1 MSVSF
6 IESQMQSK
14 IQEMMNLLTQLQIEK
29 NKTENTQSQEK
40 NQLVKQNQDLFE
52 LNQWYQKKLDKKLKK
67 IESLKKKN
75 KDLQK
80 KLRAYD
86 TYGHENVPKMG
97 TFGTLDEIE
106 LEAEEDEVQCIEPP
120 VITRKIKIEDL
131 TKDEPVLEPDD
142 QEMLDELVEIAT
154 RAVRKGFLEVKQLKK
169 NATMV
174 DLEVQEDHE
183 VQDHAVQEQEEDHE
197 VQEEVEEEVEVEQE
211 EEEDH
216 EDHEVQEEEVQEEEQ
231 EEEVEVEEEEE
242 IEVEVEEEDHEVQE
256 VEVEEEEVEVEEEEV
271 EVEEEEV
278 EVEVEVEVE
287 DHEVQVE
294 VEQEEVE
301 VEEEEDHEVQEV
313 EQEEEE
319 EEEQELI
326 LVKINKKNYYTTNET
341 NGEIYAIE
349 EDESI
354 GDQVGNYKNG
364 KAFFLPKK

>member
-40 NQLVKQNQDLFE
+40 NQLIKQNQDLFE

-67 IESLKKKN
+67 IETLKKKN
-75 KDLQK
+75 KNLQK
-80 KLRAYD
+80 KLDTYD
-86 TYGHENVPKMG
+86 TYGHENVPKMADYHKG
-97 TFGTLDEIE
+97 TEGTLDEIE

-120 VITRKIKIEDL
+120 VIIRKIKIEDL

-169 NATMV
+169 MEAVV
-174 DLEVQEDHE
+174 DLE
-183 VQDHAVQEQEEDHE
+183 VQDHAVQDHEEEVEVEQEEE
-197 VQEEVEEEVEVEQE
+197 VEEEQEEEVEVEQE
-211 EEEDH
+211 EEEV
-216 EDHEVQEEEVQEEEQ
+216 EQEEEEVDHEVQEE

-242 IEVEVEEEDHEVQE
+242 V
-256 VEVEEEEVEVEEEEV
+256 EEEVEVEEEEV
-271 EVEEEEV
+271 EVEQEEVEVEEEEEV
-278 EVEVEVEVE
+278 EVEVEVE
-287 DHEVQVE
+287 Q
-294 VEQEEVE
+294 EQ
-301 VEEEEDHEVQEV
+301 EEDHEVQ
-313 EQEEEE
+313 

-349 EDESI
+349 ADESI

>member
-1 MSVSF
+1 
-6 IESQMQSK
+6 MQSK

-40 NQLVKQNQDLFE
+40 NQLIKQNQDLFE

-67 IESLKKKN
+67 IETLKKKN
-75 KDLQK
+75 KNLQK
-80 KLRAYD
+80 KLDTYD
-86 TYGHENVPKMG
+86 TYGHENVPKMGTFDKGTEG

-120 VITRKIKIEDL
+120 VIIRKIKIEDL

-169 NATMV
+169 MEAVV
-174 DLEVQEDHE
+174 DLEVQDLE
-183 VQDHAVQEQEEDHE
+183 VQDHEEEVEVEQEEE
-197 VQEEVEEEVEVEQE
+197 VEEEQEEEVEVEQE
-211 EEEDH
+211 EEEV
-216 EDHEVQEEEVQEEEQ
+216 DHEVQEEEEEVDHEVQEE

-242 IEVEVEEEDHEVQE
+242 V
-256 VEVEEEEVEVEEEEV
+256 EEEVEVEEEEV
-271 EVEEEEV
+271 EVEQEEVEVEEQEEV
-278 EVEVEVEVE
+278 EVEVEVE
-287 DHEVQVE
+287 Q
-294 VEQEEVE
+294 
-301 VEEEEDHEVQEV
+301 EEEE
-313 EQEEEE
+313 EEEE

-349 EDESI
+349 ADESI

>member
-40 NQLVKQNQDLFE
+40 KQLIKQNQDLFE

-67 IESLKKKN
+67 IETLKKKN
-75 KDLQK
+75 KNLQK
-80 KLRAYD
+80 KLDTYD
-86 TYGHENVPKMG
+86 TYGHENVPKMGTFDKG

-120 VITRKIKIEDL
+120 VIFRKIKIEDL
-131 TKDEPVLEPDD
+131 TKDEPVLEPDEQD
-142 QEMLDELVEIAT
+142 MLDELVEIAT

-169 NATMV
+169 MEAVV
-174 DLEVQEDHE
+174 DLE
-183 VQDHAVQEQEEDHE
+183 VQDHAVQDHA
-197 VQEEVEEEVEVEQE
+197 VQ
-211 EEEDH
+211 
-216 EDHEVQEEEVQEEEQ
+216 DHEVQEEEEQEEEVEVQVEEETFEEQEQEEVEEQ
-231 EEEVEVEEEEE
+231 EEEVEVEETVEE
-242 IEVEVEEEDHEVQE
+242 EVEVEEEEEVEVEEEVEEEEEVEVEDHEVQE
-256 VEVEEEEVEVEEEEV
+256 VEVEVEEEE
-271 EVEEEEV
+271 
-278 EVEVEVEVE
+278 
-287 DHEVQVE
+287 
-294 VEQEEVE
+294 
-301 VEEEEDHEVQEV
+301 EVQEV
-313 EQEEEE
+313 EQEQEEEE

>member
-1 MSVSF
+1 
-6 IESQMQSK
+6 MQSK

-40 NQLVKQNQDLFE
+40 KQLIKQNQDLFE

-67 IESLKKKN
+67 IETLKKKN
-75 KDLQK
+75 KNLQK
-80 KLRAYD
+80 KLDTYD
-86 TYGHENVPKMG
+86 TYGHENVPKMGTFDKG

-120 VITRKIKIEDL
+120 VIFRKIKIEDL
-131 TKDEPVLEPDD
+131 TKDEPVLEPDEQD
-142 QEMLDELVEIAT
+142 MLDELVEIAT

-169 NATMV
+169 MEAVV
-174 DLEVQEDHE
+174 DLE
-183 VQDHAVQEQEEDHE
+183 VQDHAVQ
-197 VQEEVEEEVEVEQE
+197 
-211 EEEDH
+211 
-216 EDHEVQEEEVQEEEQ
+216 DHEVQEEEEQEEEVEVQVEEETFEEQEQEEVEEQ
-231 EEEVEVEEEEE
+231 EEEVEVEETVEE
-242 IEVEVEEEDHEVQE
+242 EVEVEEEEEVEVEEEVEEEEEVEVEDHEVQE
-256 VEVEEEEVEVEEEEV
+256 VEVEVEEEE
-271 EVEEEEV
+271 
-278 EVEVEVEVE
+278 
-287 DHEVQVE
+287 
-294 VEQEEVE
+294 
-301 VEEEEDHEVQEV
+301 EVQEV
-313 EQEEEE
+313 EQEQEEEE